1 MARAAER
8 PDSGA
13 AQGAAPHTGRLSCRL
28 SGGQKGRAGGG
39 QTKGRHEGFDRLPWN
54 HLGSPNIAH
63 DLRK

>member
-28 SGGQKGRAGGG
+28 SGGQ
-39 QTKGRHEGFDRLPWN
+39 TKGRHEGFDRLPWN

>member
-28 SGGQKGRAGGG
+28 SGGQRRRADKG
-39 QTKGRHEGFDRLPWN
+39 QTRGVRSAPLE
-54 HLGSPNIAH
+54 SPGESEYST
-63 DLRK
+63 

>member
-8 PDSGA
+8 PDSG
-13 AQGAAPHTGRLSCRL
+13 PH
-28 SGGQKGRAGGG
+28 KGRRHTRADCRAGRGGG